1 MNRPFTTMTERQ
13 ADKLLNMTRNAL
25 STPLDDEDDF
35 TGWGDDCLPIFDFAK
50 LDGPEPDPLEWVLKG
65 YVPKREVT
73 FFTGE
78 GATGKSLSAQQLATC
93 IASCMAFLGLP
104 TSLGDE
110 GAVLYVTAEEGEDE
124 LHRRQR
130 NINRALGVTRSAFD
144 DLLFLSSLRGKEGN
158 ELCTFDSEGKNHPA
172 QPLYI

>member
-1 MNRPFTTMTERQ
+1 MNQPFTMTDRQ
-13 ADKLLNMTRNAL
+13 AENLLKITREVMNA
-25 STPLDDEDDF
+25 PLDDEDDMI
-35 TGWGDDCLPIFDFAK
+35 GWGDDCLPIFDFAK
-50 LDGPEPDPLEWVLKG
+50 LDGPEPAALEWVLKG
-65 YVPKREVT
+65 YVPEREVT

-130 NINRALGVTRSAFD
+130 NINRALSGSLLQIPVRDEGVRARICRVPRGRETRDRRRPHSTWQ
-144 DLLFLSSLRGKEGN
+144 RV
-158 ELCTFDSEGKNHPA
+158 
-172 QPLYI
+172 